1 MLFFT
6 IAVMALGLFA
16 ISGSAASE
24 TAYSKDIRAESES
37 TEAET
42 ENDAGWRSG
51 SFYNTET
58 LEVWLEYGPFS
69 YIMHFDG
76 EVPPEEA
83 EEFDV
88 SEGIADMKVL
98 DAAFEGLGD
107 ASYIE

>member
-1 MLFFT
+1 
-6 IAVMALGLFA
+6 MALGLFA

-58 LEVWLEYGPFS
+58 LEVWLEYGPF
-69 YIMHFDG
+69 YISCISTARFRR
-76 EVPPEEA
+76 
-83 EEFDV
+83 
-88 SEGIADMKVL
+88 KRQKNL
-98 DAAFEGLGD
+98 T
-107 ASYIE
+107 